1 MVQRHLPLLVA
12 IAGATHDSPQ
22 AHALLAVASSS
33 GWLCVFEA
41 SQPGAQGW
49 ALCHSTGSLISP
61 GAPTHLAFS
70 ADGSS
75 LAVASPVAQL
85 VGTDAVA
92 VVAAGGQPGAVSL
105 YQVASGR
112 ADSSSGA
119 LAGLLPPLL
128 LEQQQRVQLP
138 ELLLWHSWSLCSM
151 PAGLLVLPSS
161 GFKLLS
167 GKQLQPTQVIH
178 GVGRSMDAHSSAFS
192 RLTTMLNVCRIILHR
207 PTIILRRIS
216 RENRCVHQ
224 LSQP

>member
-1 MVQRHLPLLVA
+1 MSSLLHLVLWTWQRWYNNSYRCFSR
-12 IAGATHDSPQ
+12 IAGASQNSPQ

-70 ADGSS
+70 PDGST

-85 VGTDAVA
+85 VGPDAVA

-112 ADSSSGA
+112 ADSSSSA

-161 GFKLLS
+161 GFKLLR
-167 GKQLQPTQVIH
+167 GKQLQPTQVNH
-178 GVGRSMDAHSSAFS
+178 CVGSSIGLDAYSSAFS
-192 RLTTMLNVCRIILHR
+192 SLTTMLDNCHTL
-207 PTIILRRIS
+207 L
-216 RENRCVHQ
+216 
-224 LSQP
+224 